1 MHDLSGNRWYRP
13 GDGGPDQTRCLC
25 SFQVSAA
32 KHRTSSDFF
41 EKTLTLG
48 RACRFSQ
55 LVHAPGCKTAALH
68 LLVCGRMLLPTLG
81 PRLERTGFPFLL
93 VRLLV
98 LPQAGQVRL
107 FALVFDIFT
116 YVLLIIYTK
125 PYHTY
130 IHTDVFTCRLI
141 ATLTKDRPGGRAGEF
156 PRIPS
161 AFFGFGKRGF
171 RVLRLQV
178 KILDLPL
185 VSREWRNGVQLQLLL
200 AFFHSLLS
208 KGRLMTRLYPLC
220 SCTWG
225 VIKIMGLSGICI
237 IVYSL

>member
-98 LPQAGQVRL
+98 LPQAGPVRL

-116 YVLLIIYTK
+116 YVLHIIYTK

-130 IHTDVFTCRLI
+130 IHTYIRTYIHTYRCFHLSINCYLDQGQAWRS
-141 ATLTKDRPGGRAGEF
+141 GRRVSEDS
-156 PRIPS
+156 IC
-161 AFFGFGKRGF
+161 
-171 RVLRLQV
+171 VLRVWQ
-178 KILDLPL
+178 K
-185 VSREWRNGVQLQLLL
+185 
-200 AFFHSLLS
+200 
-208 KGRLMTRLYPLC
+208 
-220 SCTWG
+220 
-225 VIKIMGLSGICI
+225 GLSG
-237 IVYSL
+237 SQASGQDP